1 MTTLLKAG
9 LALTVALPSVLFLV
23 AANILI
29 ALILIPVVFIVLGL
43 IWLMKF
49 IVMSGDGDENHYE
62 DWM

>member
-1 MTTLLKAG
+1 
-9 LALTVALPSVLFLV
+9 
-23 AANILI
+23 
-29 ALILIPVVFIVLGL
+29 LIPVVFIVLGL